1 MPIRS
6 LTGLLACVSL
16 CALAAD
22 APEKPFSLTIVR
34 GAVPAEQRTLRV
46 EKGDAVRL
54 RVTSDSPG
62 ELHLH
67 GYRLAMRLEP
77 SRPAEL
83 TFAAYATGRYPFE
96 WHGAGATAAPRTHHA
111 SPIATLEVRPK

>member
-22 APEKPFSLTIVR
+22 GPEKIFSLAIAR
-34 GAVPAEQRTLRV
+34 SAVPAAQRTLRV
-46 EKGDAVRL
+46 EKGDVVRL
-54 RVTSDSPG
+54 RVTTDAPG

-67 GYRLAMRLEP
+67 GYRLEVRVEP
-77 SRPAEL
+77 SGAAEL
-83 TFAAYATGRYPFE
+83 SFAAYATGRYPFE
-96 WHGAGATAAPRTHHA
+96 WHDVQSGDPARKHHA
-111 SPIATLEVRPK
+111 RPIATLEVRPK